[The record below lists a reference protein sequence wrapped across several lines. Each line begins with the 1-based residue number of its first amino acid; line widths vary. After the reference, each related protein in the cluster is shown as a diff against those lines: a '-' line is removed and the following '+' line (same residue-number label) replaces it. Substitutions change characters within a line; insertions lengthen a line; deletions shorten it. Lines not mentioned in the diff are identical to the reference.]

1 MLHPRFRT
9 VVFAF
14 FMALFMSG
22 FMSLVISIFNVGLID
37 NIATIWLQAWA
48 FAFCVAFPTVIFVA
62 PVVHKLTNKLIRA
75 PL

>member
-1 MLHPRFRT
+1 MLHPRLRT

-14 FMALFMSG
+14 FMAL

-37 NIATIWLQAWA
+37 NIATIWLKAWA

>member
-37 NIATIWLQAWA
+37 NITTIWFKAWA

-62 PVVHKLTNKLIRA
+62 PVVHKLTNRLIRA

>member
-1 MLHPRFRT
+1 MLHPRLRT

-22 FMSLVISIFNVGLID
+22 FISLVISIFNVGLID
-37 NIATIWLQAWA
+37 NITTIWLKAWA

>member
-1 MLHPRFRT
+1 MISAKYRT

-37 NIATIWLQAWA
+37 NIVSIWFAAWA
-48 FAFCVAFPTVIFVA
+48 FAFCVAFPTVILVA
-62 PVVHKLTNKLIRA
+62 PVVHKLTTKIVRS
-75 PL
+75 